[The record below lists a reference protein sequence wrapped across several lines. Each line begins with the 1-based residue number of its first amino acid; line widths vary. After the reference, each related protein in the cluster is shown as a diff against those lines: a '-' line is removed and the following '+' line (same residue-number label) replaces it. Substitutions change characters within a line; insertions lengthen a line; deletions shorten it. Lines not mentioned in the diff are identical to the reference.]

1 MANSQEEWLGDGL
14 PPVGLKGGTLPSL
27 RRNFAW
33 TSFGNIVFS
42 GCNWAMILVI
52 AKFGTPRMV
61 GQYAIGQAVTGPIIV
76 FAQLKLRYLLI
87 SDSDQSYYRFGDY
100 LGLRMIAITLAMA
113 VIAAITLGGHC
124 GETAVVI
131 LAMGAFGSVEALSDI
146 IYGLMQKNEQMRLI
160 ALSMAFRGP
169 LWLATMAAAVYLT
182 RGLLW
187 GVIGLSFISVL
198 VLVLFD
204 IPNGARLLSETA
216 AGGQPGDPT
225 PAPSLRRYARLA
237 WLALPIGLTVM
248 VNSLSGNISRYYL
261 EENVGEYGLGIFAVV
276 ASLGGIVRTVTGAL
290 CQSVCPRLARLYAG
304 GHRAGFI
311 SLLWKFIGI
320 SALVGAVPLAACVV
334 AGEDILS
341 LLFKPEYAREVEVLV
356 WLMASGVQDCILSGL
371 GTGLT
376 AARYFRLQVPLSIV
390 GLLTAALTSHL
401 LIPSGGLRGAAISA
415 FATSSCLLL
424 CYLIAMYH
432 LIHKSVWVTR
442 GGGDA
447 YSRKPGMGVGA
458 PSNVGYEGT
467 REREVGR

>member
-14 PPVGLKGGTLPSL
+14 RPAGLKGGTLPSL
-27 RRNFAW
+27 RRNFTW
-33 TSFGNIVFS
+33 TFFGTIVQS

-61 GQYAIGQAVTGPIIV
+61 GQYAIGQAVTAPIIV
-76 FAQLKLRYLLI
+76 FTQLQLRGVLI
-87 SDSDQSYYRFGDY
+87 SDSGQSYRFGDY
-100 LGLRMIAITLAMA
+100 LGLRMITITLAMA
-113 VIAAITLGGHC
+113 AIAAISLGGGY

-131 LAMGAFGSVEALSDI
+131 LAMGAFSSVEALSDI
-146 IYGLMQKNEQMRLI
+146 IYGLMQKNEQMRLV

-187 GVIGLSFISVL
+187 GVIGLSFISVF

-237 WLALPIGLTVM
+237 WLALPIGLTVL
-248 VNSLSGNISRYYL
+248 VNSLSGNMSRYYI
-261 EENVGEYGLGIFAVV
+261 EENVGEYGLGIFAAV
-276 ASLGGIVRTVTGAL
+276 ASLLGIVRTVTGAL
-290 CQSVCPRLARLYAG
+290 AQSVFPRLARLYAG

-311 SLLWKFIGI
+311 SLLWKFVGI

-334 AGEDILS
+334 AGEGILS
-341 LLFKPEYAREVEVLV
+341 LLFKPEYARAVDVLV
-356 WLMASGVQDCILSGL
+356 WLMASGVQDSIISSL
-371 GTGLT
+371 GVTLT

-390 GLLTAALTSHL
+390 VLLTAALTSHL
-401 LIPSGGLRGAAISA
+401 LIPSGGLRGAAISV
-415 FATSSCLLL
+415 FATSSCQLL
-424 CYLIAMYH
+424 CYLIATYY
-432 LIHKSVWVTR
+432 LIHKFVWGTR
-442 GGGDA
+442 GGEDA
-447 YSRKPGMGVGA
+447 HGRKPAWAWA
-458 PSNVGYEGT
+458 PRATSNT

>member
-1 MANSQEEWLGDGL
+1 MWAPSSAGTTPADAAIQNWEKQQIRRQDRHRPSVFKDFFVQQCRNSTEDVSSMANSQEEWLGDGL

-76 FAQLKLRYLLI
+76 FAQLQLRYLLI

-160 ALSMAFRGP
+160 ALSMALRGP

-216 AGGQPGDPT
+216 AGGQP
-225 PAPSLRRYARLA
+225 
-237 WLALPIGLTVM
+237 
-248 VNSLSGNISRYYL
+248 
-261 EENVGEYGLGIFAVV
+261 
-276 ASLGGIVRTVTGAL
+276 
-290 CQSVCPRLARLYAG
+290 
-304 GHRAGFI
+304 
-311 SLLWKFIGI
+311 
-320 SALVGAVPLAACVV
+320 
-334 AGEDILS
+334 
-341 LLFKPEYAREVEVLV
+341 
-356 WLMASGVQDCILSGL
+356 
-371 GTGLT
+371 
-376 AARYFRLQVPLSIV
+376 
-390 GLLTAALTSHL
+390 
-401 LIPSGGLRGAAISA
+401 
-415 FATSSCLLL
+415 
-424 CYLIAMYH
+424 
-432 LIHKSVWVTR
+432 
-442 GGGDA
+442 
-447 YSRKPGMGVGA
+447 
-458 PSNVGYEGT
+458 
-467 REREVGR
+467 

>member
-1 MANSQEEWLGDGL
+1 MANFQEERLGDGL
-14 PPVGLKGGTLPSL
+14 RPAGLKGGTLPSL
-27 RRNFAW
+27 RRNFSW
-33 TSFGNIVFS
+33 TSFGNIVQS
-42 GCNWAMILVI
+42 GCNWALILVI
-52 AKFGTPRMV
+52 AKFGTPRML
-61 GQYAIGQAVTGPIIV
+61 GQYAIGQAVTAPIIV
-76 FAQLKLRYLLI
+76 FARLQLNALQV
-87 SDSDQSYYRFGDY
+87 SDSDQSYRFGDY

-113 VIAAITLGGHC
+113 AITAITLGGYH

-182 RGLLW
+182 RSLLW

-198 VLVLFD
+198 VLVFFD

-216 AGGQPGDPT
+216 AGGQSGDPT

-248 VNSLSGNISRYYL
+248 IGSLSDNISRYYI
-261 EENVGEYGLGIFAVV
+261 EENLGEYGLGIFAAV
-276 ASLGGIVRTVTGAL
+276 ASLLGIGRTLTGAL
-290 CQSVCPRLARLYAG
+290 GQSAFPRLARLYAG

-311 SLLWKFIGI
+311 SLLWKVIGI
-320 SALVGAVPLAACVV
+320 NALIGAVPLAACVV

-356 WLMASGVQDCILSGL
+356 WLMASGVQVYIVSGL

-376 AARYFRLQVPLSIV
+376 AARFFRVQVPLSIV

-401 LIPSGGLRGAAISA
+401 LIPSSGLRGAAISA
-415 FATSSCLLL
+415 FATSSCQLL
-424 CYLIAMYH
+424 CYLIATCYIVE
-432 LIHKSVWVTR
+432 LGFWTTR
-442 GGGDA
+442 HVKHD
-447 YSRKPGMGVGA
+447 
-458 PSNVGYEGT
+458 
-467 REREVGR
+467 

>member
-14 PPVGLKGGTLPSL
+14 PPVGLKGGSLPSL

-61 GQYAIGQAVTGPIIV
+61 GQYAIGQAVTAPIIV
-76 FAQLKLRYLLI
+76 FAQLQLRYLLI
-87 SDSDQSYYRFGDY
+87 SDSDQSYRFGDY

-113 VIAAITLGGHC
+113 AIAAITLGGGH
-124 GETAVVI
+124 GETAVII
-131 LAMGAFGSVEALSDI
+131 LAMGVFGSVEALSDI

-187 GVIGLSFISVL
+187 GVIGLSFTSVL
-198 VLVLFD
+198 VLVFFD

-216 AGGQPGDPT
+216 AGEQIGDPT
-225 PAPSLRRYARLA
+225 PEPSLRKYAKLA

-248 VNSLSGNISRYYL
+248 VNSLTGNLSRFYI
-261 EENVGEYGLGIFAVV
+261 EENVGEYGLGIFAAV
-276 ASLGGIVRTVTGAL
+276 ASLLGIERTVTGAL
-290 CQSVCPRLARLYAG
+290 GQSVCPRLARLYAG

-311 SLLWKFIGI
+311 SLLWKFVGI
-320 SALVGAVPLAACVV
+320 IALVGAVPLAACVV
-334 AGEDILS
+334 AGEGILS
-341 LLFKPEYAREVEVLV
+341 LLFKPEYAREVDVLV
-356 WLMASGVQDCILSGL
+356 WLMASGVQDSIKSSFGVA
-371 GTGLT
+371 LT

-401 LIPSGGLRGAAISA
+401 LIPSGGLRGAALSA

-424 CYLIAMYH
+424 CYLIATYY
-432 LIHKSVWVTR
+432 LIHKFVWGTR
-442 GGGDA
+442 GGEDA
-447 YSRKPGMGVGA
+447 YGRKPGMGVGA
-458 PSNVGYEGT
+458 PSNVEYEGP
-467 REREVGR
+467 